1 LAHIQFSGGIV
12 LRKTIAF
19 GAIVMLS
26 AGLASVPAS
35 ATSAKTGVVTASA
48 KTSAATIAAAKA
60 HAAAVAKAAALAKAR
75 AAAAAAPKANG
86 ACKKSLATTK
96 IGKYQYICTKNSKN
110 KYVWTKLSSDCVA
123 LQNAYL
129 KMKTDY
135 ASALAQIADME
146 SKITVDKIPGAPGD
160 KLRAQVAQLKST
172 ILILGP
178 TVTDSLAQFQTL
190 CS

>member
-35 ATSAKTGVVTASA
+35 ATTAKTGVVTVAA
-48 KTSAATIAAAKA
+48 KTSAASVAAAAKA
-60 HAAAVAKAAALAKAR
+60 RAAVVAKAAALAKAR
-75 AAAAAAPKANG
+75 AAAAAPKAN
-86 ACKKSLATTK
+86 AVCKPSLSTTK
-96 IGKYQYICTKNSKN
+96 IGKYQYICTKNSKK

-123 LQNAYL
+123 LLTAYTRMKSDYTAAL
-129 KMKTDY
+129 K
-135 ASALAQIADME
+135 QIADME
-146 SKITVDKIPGAPGD
+146 AKITPAIIPGTAGD
-160 KLRAQVAQLKST
+160 ALRTQVGSLKST

-178 TVTDSLAQFQTL
+178 TVSDSLAQFRTF